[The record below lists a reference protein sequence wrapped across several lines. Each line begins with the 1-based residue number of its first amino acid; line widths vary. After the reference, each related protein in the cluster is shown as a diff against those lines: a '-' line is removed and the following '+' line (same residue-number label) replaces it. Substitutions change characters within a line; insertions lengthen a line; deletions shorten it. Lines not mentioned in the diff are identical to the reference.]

1 MAANYVQVLNGILRG
16 KALDIIDDLTVVPDL
31 QESLR
36 LSSSVSLLEDGAKAI
51 SPLFCLRRQIGG
63 PENGV
68 TSTCSC
74 IHMATRP

>member
-36 LSSSVSLLEDGAKAI
+36 LSSSVSLLEEWRQGDIASI
-51 SPLFCLRRQIGG
+51 LLTSPDRRAGKWG
-63 PENGV
+63 DVDMFMHPHG
-68 TSTCSC
+68 
-74 IHMATRP
+74 H